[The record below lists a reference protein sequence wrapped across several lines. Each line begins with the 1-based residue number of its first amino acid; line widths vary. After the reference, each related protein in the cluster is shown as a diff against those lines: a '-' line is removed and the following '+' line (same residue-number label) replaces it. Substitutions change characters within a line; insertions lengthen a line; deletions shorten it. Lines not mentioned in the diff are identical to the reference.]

1 MNIKYSIA
9 EYSTRDNLIWL
20 SLICSDFL
28 VHFPNLNGEHWR
40 RKSFESINP
49 NGKTKYTSAQ
59 KLRRSRWDFRNTKKK
74 DLYPLGF
81 KPGILYRIAKIHKV
95 IVSKDEVASFRAILS
110 AVTTTL
116 YNIAKFYDQV
126 VKPTQSMIK
135 Q

>member
-1 MNIKYSIA
+1 MRFA
-9 EYSTRDNLIWL
+9 EY
-20 SLICSDFL
+20 
-28 VHFPNLNGEHWR
+28 
-40 RKSFESINP
+40 
-49 NGKTKYTSAQ
+49 
-59 KLRRSRWDFRNTKKK
+59 KKK

-81 KPGILYRIAKIHKV
+81 KSGILYRIAKIHNV

-126 VKPTQSMIK
+126 VKPMQSMIK